1 MVVFW
6 SATLLK
12 ILIITWGLLFVAVP
26 QNAIADTALIAVAAN
41 FAEAM
46 TRLEQQFEA
55 QTNHK
60 LTVTFGS
67 TGKLY
72 AQIVAGAPIDVLLAA
87 DQVRPAKLEDMGL
100 AVADSRFTYAV
111 GQLALWSAD
120 PLHIAADGEIVLRRA
135 DFRHLAIANPKLAP
149 YGEAARQ
156 ALMRLGLYEQLA
168 PRLVMG
174 ENVGQAYALVATGN
188 AELGLVALS
197 AVLSLRNQYP
207 GSQWL
212 VPLDLY
218 DPIRQDAILL
228 RRAEHNQAALAFVDF
243 LQSRAARTLIE
254 DSGYAAKDPALPR
267 THETK

>member
-1 MVVFW
+1 M
-6 SATLLK
+6 
-12 ILIITWGLLFVAVP
+12 
-26 QNAIADTALIAVAAN
+26 
-41 FAEAM
+41 
-46 TRLEQQFEA
+46 
-55 QTNHK
+55 
-60 LTVTFGS
+60 
-67 TGKLY
+67 
-72 AQIVAGAPIDVLLAA
+72 
-87 DQVRPAKLEDMGL
+87 
-100 AVADSRFTYAV
+100 
-111 GQLALWSAD
+111 
-120 PLHIAADGEIVLRRA
+120 LRRA

-156 ALMRLGLYEQLA
+156 TLTRLGLYEQLA

-218 DPIRQDAILL
+218 EPIRQDAIML
-228 RRAEHNQAALAFVDF
+228 RRAEHNQAAQAFVDF
-243 LQSRAARTLIE
+243 LQSRAARALIE